1 MDSVESIYTR
11 TEAMLGKDAVDKLR
25 SSRILIVGVGGVGGH
40 AAEAIARAGVGGITV
55 IDHDTVSVT
64 NLNRQIIAT
73 VSGIGKSKVEL
84 IKQRIVD
91 INPECKVETLDI
103 FYDDSTKD
111 MVDISR
117 FDYVLDCIDSV
128 RSKLLLIERAIE
140 AGVPI
145 ISSMGTGNKLDP
157 TRFKITDISKTH
169 TDPLAKSMRVELRKR
184 GINHLRVLFSDEPP
198 ISSSMGRTPGSV
210 SFMPSVAG
218 LIMAGEAIREI
229 IKPPGERAQGT

>member
-1 MDSVESIYTR
+1 MDSAESIYTR
-11 TEAMLGKDAVDKLR
+11 TEAMLGEDAVERLR
-25 SSRILIVGVGGVGGH
+25 SSRILVVGVGGVGGH
-40 AAEAIARAGVGGITV
+40 AAEAIVRAGVGGITV
-55 IDHDTVSVT
+55 VDHDTVSVT

-84 IKQRIVD
+84 IRQRIVD
-91 INPECKVETLDI
+91 INPDCEVETLDI

-128 RSKLLLIERAIE
+128 RSKLLLIERAIA

-157 TRFKITDISKTH
+157 TRFKVTDISKTH
-169 TDPLAKSMRVELRKR
+169 TDPLAKAMRVELRKR
-184 GINHLRVLFSDEPP
+184 GINHLKVLFSDEPP

-229 IKPPGERAQGT
+229 IKPTYGRAQG